1 MRTQFFGEKG
11 LTSTSANHI
20 ANMAK
25 EYIKSIQEQ
34 INSISFIEE
43 TTSAG
48 GHKYTTRKSSTFSLK
63 ELESKLAQI
72 SQATQL
78 IAWLREGLK
87 EKENAK
93 NSLINLNQ
101 WCEQMGKV
109 LPKQPISKP
118 YITEEEIISSWPVD
132 KYNSFLTAQTNAAVL
147 GAFVHPGEPYSK
159 ARKQLFDSLN
169 NPVTVTGSGRDLTVV
184 ETSPAKTL
192 EDVDNTFFQLQAKY
206 REWQAK
212 FNQYRHDIDTQ
223 IEEDMHKKDSEHK
236 TALSQYYTE
245 RELMTKEYEIWRDS
259 ELSRIRNLKIIIPD
273 ALKTIYNTIQG
284 LSK

>member
-1 MRTQFFGEKG
+1 MRNQFFGDKG

-34 INSISFIEE
+34 IDAISFIDE

-48 GHKYTTRKSSTFSLK
+48 GHEYRTKKASTLSLD

-78 IAWLREGLK
+78 IAWLREALK
-87 EKENAK
+87 EKESARIMD
-93 NSLINLNQ
+93 LEQ
-101 WCEQMGKV
+101 WCEENNIIY
-109 LPKQPISKP
+109 PSKP
-118 YITEEEIISSWPVD
+118 SLEKIITEDNIISTWPVD
-132 KYNSFLTAQTNAAVL
+132 KYNSFLTAQTNASVL
-147 GAFVHPGEPYSK
+147 GNFVHPGQPYSM
-159 ARKQLFDSLN
+159 ARKKLFDSIN
-169 NPVTVTGSGRDLTVV
+169 NPVTVMGSGRDLTVI
-184 ETSPAKTL
+184 ETYPAKTL

-212 FNQYRHDIDTQ
+212 YNQYRHEIDTQ
-223 IEEDMHKKDSEHK
+223 IDEDTQKKTDK
-236 TALSQYYTE
+236 FDLAVKKYYAETDQI
-245 RELMTKEYEIWRDS
+245 RTDYQSWAIKEK
-259 ELSRIRNLKIIIPD
+259 SRIRNLKIVIPD
-273 ALKTIYNTIQG
+273 ALKKIYDVIQG